1 MPFERSDHLFLSRT
15 QEVEMNLTGFYP
27 VLCTQDIPEI
37 VDYYVTYFDFQ
48 ETFEGGRSRV

>member
-1 MPFERSDHLFLSRT
+1 
-15 QEVEMNLTGFYP
+15 MNLTGFYP